1 MGQALRLCGVWWAT
15 AGVLAGHEAIT
26 TKLTWT
32 LEISRIIHRRCLPCH
47 RAGTSVP
54 LTTYEE
60 ARPWA
65 KAIREEVLERRMPPW
80 DAAPGWGEFRD
91 DPSLTQLEIDW
102 IVDWVEGGAPRGKA
116 IYAPH
121 VPGPPEPAPVPPPRG
136 LELSGEHR
144 LTRTIRATGIH
155 AVHARE
161 ALQVLAVHP
170 GGRVQP
176 LLWIPLFR
184 RPRTY
189 WFREPVRLPAGVR
202 MIVEGGAIVLTSEP
216 PGR

>member
-1 MGQALRLCGVWWAT
+1 VRRFFRLLG
-15 AGVLAGHEAIT
+15 AGWGFAGMLAAHEAIT
-26 TKLTWT
+26 TRLTWS
-32 LEISRIIHRRCLPCH
+32 LEISRILHRRCLPCH
-47 RAGTSVP
+47 RAEASIP

-60 ARPWA
+60 VRPWA
-65 KAIREEVLERRMPPW
+65 KAIRDEVLERRMPPW
-80 DAAPGWGEFRD
+80 DAAPGWGDFRD

-121 VPGPPEPAPVPPPRG
+121 VPGPPAPAPVPPPRG

-144 LTRTIRATGIH
+144 LRRAIRAAGIH
-155 AVHARE
+155 AVRAQE
-161 ALQVLAVHP
+161 AIQVLAVHP
-170 GGRVQP
+170 GGLVQP
-176 LLWIPLFR
+176 LLWIPVFR
-184 RPRTY
+184 QPRTY

-202 MIVEGGAIVLTSEP
+202 MIVEGGTIVLTSEP